1 MSVALAALGIFV
13 GLGLSLQH
21 RSERRLLAAAS
32 LEAFVT
38 VALVAGAFVFV
49 LTAWG
54 VRPTSAS
61 GRSRWLGLCAS
72 ATAAGV
78 AAAGRPGADRI
89 AVRIADL
96 DDVLPIA
103 LGGVVLAMVASR
115 EPLDV
120 RARRRQRGLG
130 LSVALAGWLLFD
142 RAHGEAERAVF
153 VIGVVA
159 LLGGGAAYLGV
170 SPLLSGMVAG
180 LFWKYAPGRADTII
194 RDDLRRLQHPLVVL
208 LLIFAGASASAE
220 HARALAARPLR
231 AGPPRR
237 AKLAGGWLISR
248 VMFELSPGD
257 IGSHLLAPGVIGLAF
272 ALAFHHA
279 SGTSAS
285 VAVLT
290 AVAAGTLLGEL
301 LAAFALVGP
310 EDTLMR
316 RLAALVLLLLTVMAL
331 RRAMDGDMAADL
343 RGTALAFGFALI
355 AATLAGELFERLRL
369 PRISGYLLF
378 GLACRP
384 VRRRPD
390 LPDDGGQPAGGQR
403 PGDLADRVRGRPGD
417 EPRTAPARPGR
428 AHAHGRSRCSASRSS
443 F

>member
-1 MSVALAALGIFV
+1 MNTPFDPYDDRSEIGHDLLDLQVATSPARPARLIDVLGRTRAALGLKPLTAPALLFVPIGAALGPAGAGWLGLDLLGRLYPAMSVALAALGIFV

-32 LEAFVT
+32 GEAVVT
-38 VALVAGAFVFV
+38 IALVAGAFVLL
-49 LTAWG
+49 LTEWG
-54 VRPTSAS
+54 VHPEVGVWPVALA
-61 GRSRWLGLCAS
+61 LGLCAS

-78 AAAGRPGADRI
+78 APSDAPAADRV

-103 LGGVVLAMVASR
+103 MGGVVLAMAASTA
-115 EPLDV
+115 PLDV
-120 RARRRQRGLG
+120 LRLAGANVILG
-130 LSVALAGWLLFD
+130 LSVAFAGWLLFD

-153 VIGVVA
+153 VLGVVT

-208 LLIFAGASASAE
+208 LLIFAGASVQASTL
-220 HARALAARPLR
+220 ALWLLGPYVLVRL
-231 AGPPRR
+231 AG
-237 AKLAGGWLISR
+237 KLAGGWLISR
-248 VMFELSPGD
+248 MMFELSPGD

-301 LAAFALVGP
+301 LAAFVLVGP
-310 EDTLMR
+310 GKR
-316 RLAALVLLLLTVMAL
+316 
-331 RRAMDGDMAADL
+331 
-343 RGTALAFGFALI
+343 
-355 AATLAGELFERLRL
+355 
-369 PRISGYLLF
+369 
-378 GLACRP
+378 
-384 VRRRPD
+384 
-390 LPDDGGQPAGGQR
+390 
-403 PGDLADRVRGRPGD
+403 
-417 EPRTAPARPGR
+417 
-428 AHAHGRSRCSASRSS
+428 
-443 F
+443 

>member
-1 MSVALAALGIFV
+1 MSTPFSPYDDRSEIGRDLLDAQVATTPVRPRLIDVLGRTRAALGLRPLTAPALLFVPIGAALGPSGAGWLGLESLGRLYPAMSVALAALGIFV

-32 LEAFVT
+32 LEAFIT
-38 VALVAGAFVFV
+38 IACVAGAFVFV

-54 VRPTSAS
+54 VRPDVGIWPLALA
-61 GRSRWLGLCAS
+61 LGLCAS
-72 ATAAGV
+72 ATAAGI
-78 AAAGRPGADRI
+78 AATDGPAADHV

-103 LGGVVLAMVASR
+103 MGGVVLAMVAATA
-115 EPLDV
+115 PLDI
-120 RARRRQRGLG
+120 ARLAAGNVALG

-170 SPLLSGMVAG
+170 SPLLAGMVAG
-180 LFWKYAPGRADTII
+180 LFWKSAPGRADTII

-208 LLIFAGASASAE
+208 LLIFAGASAQPSTL
-220 HARALAARPLR
+220 ALWLLGPYVLIRL
-231 AGPPRR
+231 AG
-237 AKLAGGWLISR
+237 KLAGGWLVSR
-248 VMFELSPGD
+248 LMPELSPGD

-279 SGTSAS
+279 SGTSTS

-290 AVAAGTLLGEL
+290 AVAAGTLLSEV

-310 EDTLMR
+310 
-316 RLAALVLLLLTVMAL
+316 
-331 RRAMDGDMAADL
+331 
-343 RGTALAFGFALI
+343 
-355 AATLAGELFERLRL
+355 
-369 PRISGYLLF
+369 
-378 GLACRP
+378 
-384 VRRRPD
+384 RRR
-390 LPDDGGQPAGGQR
+390 
-403 PGDLADRVRGRPGD
+403 
-417 EPRTAPARPGR
+417 
-428 AHAHGRSRCSASRSS
+428 
-443 F
+443 